1 MQLREYLTAIKNMA
15 KSSITESITEIIEP
29 VIEEENLELVDV
41 EYKKFGKNW
50 TLRVFIDREGGITVE
65 DCQKV
70 SRQIEDMIEIDELIS
85 NAYVLEVSSP
95 GLDRSLKK
103 EREFLKFRNK
113 PIRVKTFA
121 PVGDRKNFSGTI
133 QDCQNQILYLELEE
147 DGTVLEISLDN
158 IAQAKLIIQF

>member
-1 MQLREYLTAIKNMA
+1 MPIRVRLTVIRTMT
-15 KSSITESITEIIEP
+15 KSSITESIIALIEP
-29 VIEEENLELVDV
+29 VIEEEALELVDV
-41 EYKKFGKNW
+41 EYKKFGRNW
-50 TLRVFIDREGGITVE
+50 TLRVYIDKDGGITVD

-103 EREFLKFRNK
+103 EREFLKFRDK

-121 PVGDRKNFSGTI
+121 PVGDRKNFNGTI
-133 QDCQNQILYLELEE
+133 RDCKNQILYLVEN
-147 DGTVLEISLDN
+147 GTISEISLDN